1 MVLQQ
6 LKALHAKDL
15 FNEMICLVLEIVESI
30 SHNHP
35 PTSDGGYKL

>member
-15 FNEMICLVLEIVESI
+15 FNEMICLVLEIIEITLPRLMGVT
-30 SHNHP
+30 NYN
-35 PTSDGGYKL
+35 D